1 MTELPRTPR
10 RIPPHT
16 VATASR
22 SRSAQGSGQE
32 LQHPDAGLIFASQL
46 FALRREGFEILC
58 AESPARALAL
68 LEERAV
74 DVILSDHKMPGMSGL
89 AFLARA
95 ARLRP
100 GAARLLITGWPEEV
114 PPAELASVGVRALVP
129 KPWDDAELKATL
141 HRHAGA

>member
-1 MTELPRTPR
+1 VSRAGRPVLLLVDDEERILAALRRT
-10 RIPPHT
+10 
-16 VATASR
+16 
-22 SRSAQGSGQE
+22 
-32 LQHPDAGLIFASQL
+32 
-46 FALRREGFEILC
+46 LRREGFEILS
-58 AESPARALAL
+58 AESPERGLAL

-114 PPAELASVGVRALVP
+114 PPGELASVGVRALVP
-129 KPWDDAELKATL
+129 KPWDDAELKAVL
-141 HRHAGA
+141 RRHSSA

>member
-1 MTELPRTPR
+1 VSRAARPVLLLVDDEERILAALRRT
-10 RIPPHT
+10 
-16 VATASR
+16 
-22 SRSAQGSGQE
+22 
-32 LQHPDAGLIFASQL
+32 
-46 FALRREGFEILC
+46 LRREGFEILC
-58 AESPARALAL
+58 AESPASALAL

-89 AFLARA
+89 ALLARA

-114 PPAELASVGVRALVP
+114 PPAELARVGVAALVP

>member
-1 MTELPRTPR
+1 VSRAGRPVLLIVDDEERILAALRRT
-10 RIPPHT
+10 
-16 VATASR
+16 
-22 SRSAQGSGQE
+22 
-32 LQHPDAGLIFASQL
+32 
-46 FALRREGFEILC
+46 LRREGFEILC

-141 HRHAGA
+141 RRHSPA

>member
-1 MTELPRTPR
+1 VSRAGRPVLLLVDDEERILAALRRT
-10 RIPPHT
+10 
-16 VATASR
+16 
-22 SRSAQGSGQE
+22 
-32 LQHPDAGLIFASQL
+32 
-46 FALRREGFEILC
+46 LRREGFEILC
-58 AESPARALAL
+58 AESPARGLAL

-114 PPAELASVGVRALVP
+114 PTAELASVGVRALVP

-141 HRHAGA
+141 HRHARQ

>member
-1 MTELPRTPR
+1 MSRAGSPVLLIVDDEERILAALRRT
-10 RIPPHT
+10 
-16 VATASR
+16 
-22 SRSAQGSGQE
+22 
-32 LQHPDAGLIFASQL
+32 
-46 FALRREGFEILC
+46 LRREGYEIVS
-58 AESPARALAL
+58 AASPARGLAV

-100 GAARLLITGWPEEV
+100 QAARLLITGWMEEV
-114 PPAELASVGVRALVP
+114 PRAELESVGVRALVP

-141 HRHAGA
+141 HRCSGA